1 MSRKAGSMK
10 PSTSIA
16 KHGDEVREI
25 LERAGMRDAK
35 VFGSTARGEDTDDS
49 DLDILVEA
57 PPGTSLYDLA
67 RVEIQLEE
75 LLGCRVE
82 VLTEGFLAPDVAENV
97 ETDLAP
103 IP

>member
-1 MSRKAGSMK
+1 MR

-16 KHGDEVREI
+16 EHGDQVREI
-25 LERAGMRDAK
+25 LERAGMRNPK
-35 VFGSTARGEDTDDS
+35 VFGSVGRGEDTDDS

-67 RVEIQLEE
+67 RV
-75 LLGCRVE
+75 LLGCKVE
-82 VLTEGFLAPDVAENV
+82 VLTKGFMAPDVAENV
-97 ETDLAP
+97 EADLAP